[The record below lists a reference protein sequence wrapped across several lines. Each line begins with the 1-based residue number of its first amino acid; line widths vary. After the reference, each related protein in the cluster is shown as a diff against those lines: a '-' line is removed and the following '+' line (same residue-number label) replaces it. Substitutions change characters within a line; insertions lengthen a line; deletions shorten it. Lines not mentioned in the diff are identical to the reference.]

1 MGFYKVRSRPTS
13 RIFGIVLILLAAAIV
28 SHQGLAQK
36 TAQETAERDR
46 WQHPAQV
53 LDALEIRA
61 GSIVADV
68 GAGDGYFT
76 FHLAK
81 RVGPTGRVYAED
93 IVDKELAKI
102 RSVAAQRHLTQIETI
117 PGTPSDPRLPA
128 DALDAILVMNAFHEM
143 ENFDEMLQGLLHALK
158 PGGLLAIIEAEDKMG
173 EPRSAYQK
181 RHKLPE
187 ELVRQDAARNGFQFL
202 RKLPGFTNPDRDR
215 TYYFLLFAKPKTR
228 CSKWPGPTIC
238 NPCLAATLGAV
249 AATGNEP
256 YTSQHQGPADS
267 TRLCARWS
275 REPVRGHGDTLLRP
289 FALVSEKRDSPAS
302 RI

>member
-1 MGFYKVRSRPTS
+1 MGFHKVPSRLNF
-13 RIFGIVLILLAAAIV
+13 RISGIVLFLLAAAIL
-28 SHQGLAQK
+28 SLQGRAQK

-61 GSIVADV
+61 GSTVADV

-93 IVDKELAKI
+93 IADKELAKI
-102 RSVAAQRHLTQIETI
+102 RSAATESHLTQIETI
-117 PGTPSDPRLPA
+117 QGTASDPRLPA
-128 DALDAILVMNAFHEM
+128 GALDAILIMNAFHEM
-143 ENFDEMLQGLLHALK
+143 ENFDDMLQGMLHALK

-173 EPRSAYQK
+173 EPRSTYQK

-187 ELVRQDAARNGFQFL
+187 EIVRQDAARNGFQFL

-215 TYYFLLFAKPKTR
+215 TYYFLLFTKPR
-228 CSKWPGPTIC
+228 SVGLGAPTW
-238 NPCLAATLGAV
+238 PCLETPCDRSRWGSRV
-249 AATGNEP
+249 AIPQPHAF
-256 YTSQHQGPADS
+256 SAIV
-267 TRLCARWS
+267 AW
-275 REPVRGHGDTLLRP
+275 
-289 FALVSEKRDSPAS
+289 
-302 RI
+302 